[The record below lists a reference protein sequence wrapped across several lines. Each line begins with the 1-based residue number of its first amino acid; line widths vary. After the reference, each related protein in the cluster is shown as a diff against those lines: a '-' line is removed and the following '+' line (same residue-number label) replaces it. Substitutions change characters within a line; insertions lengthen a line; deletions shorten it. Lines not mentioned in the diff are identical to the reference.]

1 MIPSNTPSLYHR
13 FHIAKGDERLGLF
26 KLLAKSYTIDRA
38 LYPGCFVHVTPSFV
52 FPSVVYVEIDKR
64 AKKFFADPLVYE
76 FIAKHKT
83 YPQAANVRFHSADYT
98 EGFPEPDA
106 SFGLVI
112 SQYAGF
118 VSHHCQRFL
127 KVGGLLLANDS
138 HGDASLAA
146 IDPAYE
152 LLAVIA
158 HHNGQYRLT
167 DTKLEAYF
175 VPKSQIEITPTYLFT
190 HQRGVVYQK
199 AASAYLFRRVQ

>member
-1 MIPSNTPSLYHR
+1 MPSSTPNLYQH
-13 FHIAKGDERLGLF
+13 FHVAKGDERLGLF
-26 KLLAKSYTIDRA
+26 RLLAKHYIIDRA

-64 AKKFFADPLVYE
+64 AKKFFADPSVYD
-76 FIAKHKT
+76 FIAKHKI
-83 YPQAANVRFHSADYT
+83 YPQAANVRFHPADYMA
-98 EGFPEPDA
+98 GFPEPDA

-118 VSHHCQRFL
+118 VSHYCQRYL
-127 KVGGLLLANDS
+127 QVGGLLLANDS

-152 LLAVIA
+152 LLAVIT
-158 HHNGQYRLT
+158 HHNRRYRLT
-167 DTKLEAYF
+167 DTKLETYF
-175 VPKSQIEITPTYLFT
+175 VPKSKVEITSTYLFT

-199 AASAYLFRRVQ
+199 AASAYIFRRVR